1 MIRNYLISTKL
12 GNNNMQSCWIILSY
26 WMNIELLNKYEA
38 IEWIYNY
45 WVKTNKLSNIK
56 FDFEYKWNFWS

>member
-1 MIRNYLISTKL
+1 
-12 GNNNMQSCWIILSY
+12 
-26 WMNIELLNKYEA
+26 MNIEVLNKYEA

-56 FDFEYKWNFWS
+56 FDFECKWKFWS